1 MLLHYRS
8 SKMSLDEFFFG
19 QIITQ
24 NTLNSAEIGTKK
36 TFYIFK
42 ESLVLMTFKMTT
54 KKEVV
59 A

>member
-1 MLLHYRS
+1 
-8 SKMSLDEFFFG
+8 MSLDEFFFG